1 MATTTAAV
9 TLTSDLLSDNMSVSA
24 STTCMKAGT
33 TADGLDMMD
42 YGVIDIVTGDQFDLL
57 DADNPSSSPI
67 AGVMANKANKVYIAN
82 HATDETY
89 YVTIMIDAQNVG
101 RLYGGDWMFIP
112 WGAEDAN
119 ADIEITSSTGTNKI
133 EYALFHQGRSLNA
146 S

>member
-9 TLTSDLLSDNMSVSA
+9 TLNSDLMSANISVSA
-24 STTCMKAGT
+24 STTLMKAGT
-33 TADGLDMMD
+33 TADGLDMID

-82 HATDETY
+82 HSTDETY
-89 YVTIMIDAQNVG
+89 YVDIMIDAQAVG
-101 RLYGGDWMFIP
+101 KLYAGDWMFIP
-112 WGAEDAN
+112 WGAEDAD
-119 ADIEITSSTGTNKI
+119 ADIEITANTGTNKI
-133 EYALFHQGRSLNA
+133 EYALFHQGRTLDA

>member
-9 TLTSDLLSDNMSVSA
+9 TLTSDLLSDNISVSA
-24 STTCMKAGT
+24 SSTLMKAGT
-33 TADGLDMMD
+33 TADGLDMVD

-57 DADNPSSSPI
+57 DADNPSQSPI

-82 HATDETY
+82 HSTDETY

-101 RLYGGDWMFIP
+101 RLYAGDWMFIP
-112 WGAEDAN
+112 WAAEDAN
-119 ADIEITSSTGTNKI
+119 ADIEITASTGTNKI
-133 EYALFHQGRSLNA
+133 EYALFHQGRTLAA